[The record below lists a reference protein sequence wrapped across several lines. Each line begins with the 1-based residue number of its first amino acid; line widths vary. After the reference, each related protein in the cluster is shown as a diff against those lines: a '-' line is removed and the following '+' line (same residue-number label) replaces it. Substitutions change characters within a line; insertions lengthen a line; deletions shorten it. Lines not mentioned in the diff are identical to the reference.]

1 MRTPA
6 PRLFICLMLGL
17 VSATAQALA
26 LSDIELFSH
35 LNQHLDAR
43 IRLNAASQTD
53 LDSLNVNVTEIQ
65 AEGQSYVALQHEV
78 GKDEQGSFIHI
89 TSREP
94 IREPILKLTVEVS
107 WANGRLT
114 RDYSLIID
122 PR

>member
-6 PRLFICLMLGL
+6 RSLFICLMLGL
-17 VSATAQALA
+17 VSPVVLALA
-26 LSDIELFSH
+26 LSDIEVSSH

-43 IRLNAASQTD
+43 IRLNSATQAD

-65 AEGQSYVALQHEV
+65 VEGQSYVSLQEQM
-78 GKDEQGSFIHI
+78 GKDDQGSFIHI

-94 IREPILKLTVEVS
+94 IREPILKLLVEVS